1 MKKILVIEDEQ
12 SIAQLLKNFLEDAGY
27 DVELADDG
35 LEGVE
40 KFQTGDYQLILLDVM
55 LPKIDG
61 YVVLEMIRKTSDIP
75 VIMITALEEETNQI
89 KAFELEV
96 DDFIIKPFT
105 MDLALKRIEALLRR
119 TSVTTKGENEILIH
133 EEITLNL
140 TTGEVFKNNKTISL
154 TQKEYELLKLFLKN
168 RNRLFSREFLLDA
181 LWGYDFYGDPKIVNF
196 HVQNLRKKLGG
207 DYIEAVRGVGYK
219 LG

>member
-12 SIAQLLKNFLEDAGY
+12 SIGQLLKNFLENAGY
-27 DVELADDG
+27 KVELAGDG

-40 KFQTGDYQLILLDVM
+40 KFQKGEYQLILLDVM

-61 YVVLEMIRKTSDIP
+61 YVVLEIIRKTSDIP

-89 KAFELEV
+89 KAFEMEV

-105 MDLALKRIEALLRR
+105 MDLALKRIEAVLRR
-119 TSVTTKGENEILIH
+119 TQATSQNKSEILTH
-133 EEITLNL
+133 KEINLNE
-140 TTGEVFKNNKTISL
+140 TTGEVFKNDKKISL

-168 RNRLFSREFLLDA
+168 KNRLFSREFLLDT

>member
-12 SIAQLLKNFLEDAGY
+12 SIRELLKNFLEDTGY
-27 DVELADDG
+27 DVGLASDG

-40 KFQTGDYQLILLDVM
+40 KFQKEDFQLILLDVM

-75 VIMITALEEETNQI
+75 VIMITALDEEVNQI

-105 MDLALKRIEALLRR
+105 MDLVLKRIEAVLRR
-119 TSVTTKGENEILIH
+119 TGTMPKNEQEILTYK
-133 EEITLNL
+133 EITLNS
-140 TTGEVFKNNKTISL
+140 TTGEVFKNGKAISL

-168 RNRLFSREFLLDA
+168 KNRLFSREVLLDT